1 MGLLSKITGQYI
13 GIIICVIAIIVILTL
28 IFLFKEKSTEGFFAY
43 PVTAERIRYMENSK
57 RRYNPL
63 GDLSNPLKE
72 DVIPSGPKGDPV
84 VNSLLNTPS
93 FEGSKHSAIGASLNY
108 NTPLNFMSAPEK
120 TDLLK
125 KIMFCQSFKTWNC
138 ADLENSEFIRNC
150 GICSSDGADH
160 EGVPHIGGL
169 YYGGQEKEQEI
180 QSASKEGR
188 EPVHIP
194 TVGFCKGKFL
204 VTRPKCDIEKD
215 RDECNKYINFDSIA
229 AKEKCG
235 QCAQNNNFLYMGYRQ
250 NKEANY
256 ALVKNT
262 TPFKAS
268 LKVVIS
274 HPETA
279 VVSVYRISDKK
290 NIVGSYIPDTNIY
303 MISFDSVSENEEFA
317 ISIRYPEYEG
327 HNWTEDEIKEIN
339 TKSNPKRASL
349 VRAAYGPFLGDP
361 ENDDPRA
368 VDVSEYLKKKFQMND
383 CSKVSVRATND
394 GLGGDPNPGIY
405 KQLRLAFSD
414 NGTDFAYAFAGE
426 GGQSAPVLDKGNFE
440 ALCPSG
446 IPRTEAE
453 KNVCETDKDGLPI
466 DGRIYTQGNNRNY
479 HGAGGAHCVKKLKP
493 RPRGI
498 AGVWESLT
506 KVTRSV
512 PFDICVTHINGF
524 KLSSE
529 GPPLL
534 GTLKSSKLF
543 KEVTPAKYRG
553 LSAQLFWFWAKDR
566 GMPNVTYNFKVPA
579 TLRDPPVAEDME
591 RCPIGPIVVTEEGAK
606 RMKSGVCDQPYN
618 GQPQGPGNYNPECL
632 KSLFIM
638 SGCNEKGKMY
648 PGSPDKATAL
658 SRDEKT
664 TDNLDMGD
672 VIAKVDN
679 LYSIAT
685 SGQDQEGNEY
695 EDKAIEEAAINCIGV
710 TMGDP
715 CDGPFKETGPHTA
728 RCLDYLFKNAGAANV
743 KVGAT
748 YPGVASRSSG
758 NKGSVKAPTMY
769 CQRAG
774 SMSPIGKNGKS
785 NYDAVM
791 KANSKGSVANV
802 KEYYRQIHFN
812 ANFNKEIDAQKLGM
826 HQCYGVG
833 YNFKPPT
840 CPPTAKPAKP
850 YRYMGCWG
858 DAGDRAISDYSGQVT
873 NADECYNI
881 AVKNNASVFGLQY
894 GGQCFTGKNP
904 PSEWQRYGKLDDAGC
919 GPLGGGWN
927 NQVYSIIGAKGKP
940 EAAPPVCIA
949 GGKYQKLGDFKLGF
963 IDTRADYNINK
974 PEYKADGWIFTASKD
989 DWKRMTAGQRNETW
1003 AHIQLTKKDMNGVD
1017 VIAAVNKVANAKK
1030 IPSRQQTNGPPY
1042 INYLLKHKEKASSIK
1057 LMKCGGI
1064 EDIGNR
1070 QGAIIG
1076 QYEGNNWW
1084 TKPEYK
1090 QYVVNMEGETE
1101 GKPEM
1106 NEEYELYFAVST
1118 DKC

>member
-13 GIIICVIAIIVILTL
+13 GVIICVIAIIVILTL
-28 IFLFKEKSTEGFFAY
+28 IFIFKEKSTEGFFVY

-63 GDLSNPLKE
+63 GDLSNPTKE
-72 DVIPSGPKGDPV
+72 DVIPSGPNGDPV

-93 FEGSKHSAIGASLNY
+93 FEGSKESVIGAALNY
-108 NTPLNFMSAPEK
+108 NTPLSFMAAPEK

-138 ADLENSEFIRNC
+138 PDLENPDFQRDC

-160 EGVPHIGGL
+160 LGAPHIGGL

-180 QSASKEGR
+180 QAANKEGR
-188 EPVHIP
+188 EPVHLP
-194 TVGFCKGKFL
+194 TVGFCKGKFM
-204 VTRPKCDIEKD
+204 VSRPKCDIEKD
-215 RDECNKYINFDSIA
+215 RDECNKYINFDTIG

-250 NKEANY
+250 NKEAGY
-256 ALVKNT
+256 ALTKNT

-268 LKVVIS
+268 LKIVIS
-274 HPETA
+274 NPETA
-279 VVSVYRISDKK
+279 VISVYRVSDKK
-290 NIVGSYIPDTNIY
+290 NLVGSYIPNTSIY
-303 MISFDSVSENEEFA
+303 MISFESVTENEEFA
-317 ISIRYPEYEG
+317 INIRYPEYEG
-327 HNWTEDEIKEIN
+327 HSWTEDEIKEIN
-339 TKSNPKRASL
+339 TKANPKRASL

-368 VDVSEYLKKKFQMND
+368 VDVSEYIKKKFQMND

-440 ALCPSG
+440 ALCPAG
-446 IPRTEAE
+446 IPRTDAE
-453 KNVCETDKDGLPI
+453 KEVCEKDKDGLAI

-479 HGAGGAHCVKKLKP
+479 YGAGGAYCVEKLKP
-493 RPRGI
+493 KPHGI
-498 AGVWESLT
+498 AGIWESLT

-512 PFDICVTHINGF
+512 PLDICVTHINGF

-543 KEVTPAKYRG
+543 KDVTPAKYRG
-553 LSAQLFWFWAKDR
+553 LSPQLFWFWAKDK

-579 TLRDPPVAEDME
+579 TLRDPPVAEDLE

-618 GQPQGPGNYNPECL
+618 GQPQGPGNYNDECL
-632 KSLFIM
+632 KALFIM
-638 SGCNEKGKMY
+638 SGCNDKGKMY
-648 PGSPDKATAL
+648 PGSPDKAVSLAK
-658 SRDEKT
+658 DEKT
-664 TDNLDMGD
+664 MDNLDMGE
-672 VIAKVDN
+672 VISKIDD

-685 SGQDQEGNEY
+685 TGQDQEGNDFE
-695 EDKAIEEAAINCIGV
+695 EKAIEEAAINCIGV
-710 TMGDP
+710 TMKDP
-715 CDGPFKETGPHTA
+715 CDGPFKETGPHTS

-743 KVGAT
+743 NVGAT

-758 NKGSVKAPTMY
+758 NKGSVKSPVMY

-774 SMSPIGKNGKS
+774 SMSPIGKDGKS

-791 KANSKGSVANV
+791 KANSKGSIANV

-833 YNFKPPT
+833 YHFNPPT

-873 NADECYNI
+873 NADDCYNI

-949 GGKYQKLGDFKLGF
+949 GGKYQKVGDFKLGF
-963 IDTRADYNINK
+963 IDTRADWNVNK

-1003 AHIQLTKKDMNGVD
+1003 AHVQFTKKDMNGVD

-1030 IPSRQQTNGPPY
+1030 IASRQQTNGPPY

-1057 LMKCGGI
+1057 LMKCGAM

-1106 NEEYELYFAVST
+1106 NEEYELYFAIST